1 MRKGT
6 RKEARE
12 EELSLESTVSKK
24 KSWEQTT
31 KNENV
36 SFSPSKEKHENAFIL
51 CGKRYFLMPLPK
63 KYKGSAEDKNQK
75 AKNCRLNGSKKL
87 MQGKQK
93 YRLFHKVL
101 PKRRKRILKETEPTK
116 EFILFYYVR
125 EETVCLTV

>member
-24 KSWEQTT
+24 SLGSRLPKMKMSHSVQVR
-31 KNENV
+31 KNN
-36 SFSPSKEKHENAFIL
+36 ENAFIL

-63 KYKGSAEDKNQK
+63 KYKGSAEDKSQQ

-93 YRLFHKVL
+93 
-101 PKRRKRILKETEPTK
+101 
-116 EFILFYYVR
+116 
-125 EETVCLTV
+125 